1 MRKGFPV
8 TTLGIIANPEKSEA
22 RQIVPYL
29 IRSIE
34 ERGLTF
40 VLADDLVPLVGLQ
53 EKSCPLAEL
62 KHTVQMLIAL
72 GGDGTILAAARAIGV
87 NNVPILGVKLGGLG
101 FLADITPDELPE
113 TLEKVKSGRY
123 GLSERMTL
131 EMIFDGQTHFAL
143 NDLVIDKGS
152 SPRILDLEIYVG
164 GQFVNTSTADG
175 LIISTPT
182 GSTAYSLSV
191 GGPIVHPRMQAMIL
205 SPISPHVLANRP
217 MILPTDE
224 SVEVVIKTAR
234 GEVKLTVDGQ
244 TNFTL
249 QEGDRVVV
257 RKGAQSVLLVRTSTR
272 TYYDVLRTKL
282 KWGVREG

>member
-1 MRKGFPV
+1 MKAGYPV
-8 TTLGIIANPEKSEA
+8 SSLGIMVNPDKPLAGE
-22 RQIVPYL
+22 IVHDL
-29 IRSIE
+29 IGMIE
-34 ERGLTF
+34 ERGMTF
-40 VLADDLVPLVGLQ
+40 TQADDLVPLIGR
-53 EKSCPLAEL
+53 EEHSCPVSEL
-62 KHTVQMLIAL
+62 WQAIEMLIAL

-87 NNVPILGVKLGGLG
+87 NNVPILGVKVGGLG

-113 TLEKVKSGRY
+113 ALDKVKQGRY

-131 EMIFDGQTHFAL
+131 ETVFDGQTHFAL
-143 NDLVIDKGS
+143 NDLVIDKGA
-152 SPRILDLEIYVG
+152 SPRILDLELYVG

-191 GGPIVHPRMQAMIL
+191 GGPIVHPRMQAIIL
-205 SPISPHVLANRP
+205 SPICPHVLANRP
-217 MILPTDE
+217 MILKGDE
-224 SVEVVIKTAR
+224 PVEVVIKSAG

-244 TNFTL
+244 INFPL
-249 QEGDRVVV
+249 RQGDRIMV
-257 RKGAQSVLLVRTSTR
+257 RKSDHSVRLVRSSNR